1 MPAER
6 RDLIELLTCFF
17 EKNHVKI
24 NFIIVV
30 VHNIQK
36 LSAWKLNYWHYGSKQ
51 YYKKIIINIVIL
63 QCMVQKFHL
72 KMASLASQGLVLK
85 EDWMQKI
92 AN

>member
-1 MPAER
+1 MEININFILLIVIKQLTVPLYPHGSASKQELVMPAER

-36 LSAWKLNYWHYGSKQ
+36 LSAWKLNY
-51 YYKKIIINIVIL
+51 
-63 QCMVQKFHL
+63 
-72 KMASLASQGLVLK
+72 
-85 EDWMQKI
+85 
-92 AN
+92 